1 MLKASKFKDLRINL
15 IFSLKYS
22 YCSLKHIFCNLNQVL
37 QNPILHYIALC
48 FDFDWKTIEYG
59 TYYDFIAIL
68 LFIANL
74 VVKSNVINF
83 LSLQRVLQ

>member
-1 MLKASKFKDLRINL
+1 MTVSKD
-15 IFSLKYS
+15 FSLKYS
-22 YCSLKHIFCNLNQVL
+22 YSSLKHIFSNLNQVL
-37 QNPILHYIALC
+37 HNPILRYIALE

-59 TYYDFIAIL
+59 PYNDFIAIL
-68 LFIANL
+68 VFSVNL